1 MSSDRKIE
9 ANRANAQSSTG
20 PQTDEGKAASSQNA
34 RKHGLSAASIFIPP
48 GREDE
53 FKSLYTHFFDEIRPV
68 GPLQAEYFE
77 QLIHARWN
85 LGLAREF
92 HARALAEM
100 DEKKIASAA
109 RYLGQFERAFAKAH
123 KALKDEQTDLA
134 LRAIPENEP
143 IADLP
148 LTCRVQVIA
157 HEATK
162 LAQRRP
168 PAERAGHR
176 AAILHGIGHAFRPP
190 VPEDPQGDTQNEAT
204 AIPEAA

>member
-20 PQTDEGKAASSQNA
+20 PQTEEGKAAASQNA

-53 FKSLYTHFFDEIRPV
+53 FKELYSDFFHEIRPV
-68 GPLQAEYFE
+68 GPLQAEYFD

-100 DEKKIASAA
+100 DEKKIATAA
-109 RYLGQFERAFAKAH
+109 RYLSQFERAFARAH
-123 KALKDEQTDLA
+123 KAIKDEQTDLA

-148 LTCRVQVIA
+148 LTCRIHVIA
-157 HEATK
+157 NEATK
-162 LAQRRP
+162 LAQRQP
-168 PAERAGHR
+168 PADRAIHR

-190 VPEDPQGDTQNEAT
+190 VPPAEQNEANDLQ
-204 AIPEAA
+204 EAA

>member
-1 MSSDRKIE
+1 MSSDRKTE
-9 ANRANAQSSTG
+9 ANRANAQHSTG
-20 PQTDEGKAASSQNA
+20 PQTEAGKAASSQNA
-34 RKHGLSAASIFIPP
+34 RKHGLSSASIFIPP

-53 FKSLYTHFFDEIRPV
+53 FKELYTDFFNEVRPV
-68 GPLQAEYFE
+68 GPLQAEYFD

-134 LRAIPENEP
+134 LRAVPENEA

-148 LTCRVQVIA
+148 ITCRIRVIA
-157 HEATK
+157 NEATK
-162 LAQRRP
+162 LAQRQP
-168 PAERAGHR
+168 AAERASHR
-176 AAILHGIGHAFRPP
+176 AAVLHTIGHAFRPP
-190 VPEDPQGDTQNEAT
+190 VQPDEENEANHRK
-204 AIPEAA
+204 EAA